1 LCSVPRIECHPFKRD
16 LAQICDRLSL
26 LNCDEGGGI
35 PACQTTYTNIR
46 VFAFPFG
53 ELHGMSPSQ
62 CQKMAL
68 AA

>member
-1 LCSVPRIECHPFKRD
+1 
-16 LAQICDRLSL
+16 LSL